1 MVSFMIE
8 KREALFSVKNR
19 KPLFIIL
26 DFTGGVNDILQG
38 GMNEKYKIQ
47 KPQCPSL
54 KLQQGRMIEVE
65 VIRQCVNIAAANH
78 PG

>member
-1 MVSFMIE
+1 MGNFMIE

-26 DFTGGVNDILQG
+26 DFTGGVNEILQG

-65 VIRQCVNIAAANH
+65 VIRQCVNIAAAHH

>member
-1 MVSFMIE
+1 MIE

-19 KPLFIIL
+19 KPRCSLFIIL

-65 VIRQCVNIAAANH
+65 VIRQCVNIAAAHH